1 MSRSPLIHVVIIR
14 VPTSVLV
21 DRLIKREP
29 PYFPAWR
36 SLNSLS
42 DRSPSSGAWRVEY
55 DSDLAT
61 ATARA
66 PQPLAQQGQREGASA
81 GTDQRLYIEFAAE
94 QAGAH
99 AFHAVAPG
107 LGAPHMHAPAGGKSL
122 AKGFA
127 SIWQSRGENVQRTSA
142 NQPGESIR

>member
-61 ATARA
+61 DTARA
-66 PQPLAQQGQREGASA
+66 PQPLAQQGQREGA
-81 GTDQRLYIEFAAE
+81 Y
-94 QAGAH
+94 

-122 AKGFA
+122 AKGFDQHLA
-127 SIWQSRGENVQRTSA
+127 VTR
-142 NQPGESIR
+142 